1 MDPYITLS
9 ELILLLAMF
18 WLPVF
23 VLAAFVQWRLLN
35 ANRKLVAWL
44 VGGFI
49 AEVVIAFGVWISP
62 LHQYFLGLDFLGALA
77 VGSLPL
83 QAAIL
88 ASLLVTSLLWWVSRH
103 GARSSP

>member
-1 MDPYITLS
+1 MDQYITIS

-35 ANRKLVAWL
+35 ANRKPVAWL
-44 VGGFI
+44 VGGFL
-49 AEVVIAFGVWISP
+49 AEVIIAFGVWISP

-77 VGSLPL
+77 VGSHPL

-88 ASLLVTSLLWWVSRH
+88 ASLLVTSLLWWGTRH